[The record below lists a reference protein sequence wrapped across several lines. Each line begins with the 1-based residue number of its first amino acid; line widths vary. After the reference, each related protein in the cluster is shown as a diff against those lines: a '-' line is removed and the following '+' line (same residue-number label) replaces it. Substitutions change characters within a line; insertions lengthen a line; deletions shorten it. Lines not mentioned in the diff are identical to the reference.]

1 MPIGDPAGPIL
12 WLLRRGEALAPV
24 PFVKM
29 LLGTAELAVITA
41 TWAATPTSESQI
53 LGASANLYSKEIQKY
68 ESSALG
74 SSRII

>member
-29 LLGTAELAVITA
+29 LLGTAELASITA
-41 TWAATPTSESQI
+41 EYAATGS
-53 LGASANLYSKEIQKY
+53 GASANLYSPEIQKY
-68 ESSALG
+68 EHSALG
-74 SSRII
+74 STRII

>member
-1 MPIGDPAGPIL
+1 MIQMPIGDPAAPIL

-29 LLGTAELAVITA
+29 LFGTAELAVVTA
-41 TWAATPTSESQI
+41 EYAATGS
-53 LGASANLYSKEIQKY
+53 GASANLYSKEIQKY

-74 SSRII
+74 STRII